1 MKTSDERKELFKN
14 CPYRLT
20 VKRQVLIHREQR
32 GGVLYKHVHDKEL
45 SLQWP
50 GGPLSKKRT
59 YTEKKKGNHFSL
71 CENMLTL
78 PGYFLLFNEKTDL

>member
-20 VKRQVLIHREQR
+20 VKLQVLIHREQR

-45 SLQWP
+45 SSQWP
-50 GGPLSKKRT
+50 GGPLSKKRM
-59 YTEKKKGNHFSL
+59 YTENKW
-71 CENMLTL
+71 
-78 PGYFLLFNEKTDL
+78 